1 MKSIF
6 KPIFYFGLLVISNLF
21 TPTTQWGPIG
31 HQAVAKISQD
41 LINYSTQQAINKLI
55 PDGNMTAVANWADEV
70 RSLPAFKW
78 SEPLHFINA
87 PSWVC
92 NYNRERDCYNE
103 EGQYLMC
110 VDGAIQNYTNR
121 LLSNPQS
128 DDLKFLIHFVG
139 DIAQPLHCGFSE
151 DRGGNTI
158 HVDLLKKSTNLH
170 AVWDSGIIENVIN
183 VNFGGNWLN
192 WIQYLEYN
200 FQPLGNITCD
210 FKNGVCGQ
218 IWGDESTNLACEYA
232 YINMDGNKIVNGTH
246 LTETY
251 IQSRIKIINKQIV
264 KAALR
269 LTFLL
274 NEIFK

>member
-1 MKSIF
+1 MKTCDFYSF
-6 KPIFYFGLLVISNLF
+6 KR
-21 TPTTQWGPIG
+21 
-31 HQAVAKISQD
+31 A
-41 LINYSTQQAINKLI
+41 
-55 PDGNMTAVANWADEV
+55 
-70 RSLPAFKW
+70 
-78 SEPLHFINA
+78 
-87 PSWVC
+87 
-92 NYNRERDCYNE
+92 
-103 EGQYLMC
+103 
-110 VDGAIQNYTNR
+110 
-121 LLSNPQS
+121 
-128 DDLKFLIHFVG
+128 
-139 DIAQPLHCGFSE
+139 
-151 DRGGNTI
+151 
-158 HVDLLKKSTNLH
+158 
-170 AVWDSGIIENVIN
+170 DSGIIENVIN

-232 YINMDGNKIVNGTH
+232 YINVDGSKIVNGTH

-269 LTFLL
+269 LSFLL